1 MGCMKG
7 LVRVGV
13 IGVVL
18 GGAVLVLANT
28 PRGRA
33 VFHQVRGNIN
43 AKIDANITDPVALRV
58 QLRDL
63 AEQYPKRIA
72 DVRGDLAELR
82 EQIAQLKREGDVA
95 DRVVS
100 LADEDL
106 DKLQSALAQAEDASI
121 QQVAMGEP
129 RPILIVFKSDRLD
142 VESAYNKVTEV
153 TNTRNAYSSRS
164 EDIERDLGYLG
175 QQEDRLTTLLN
186 KLETERQTFQT
197 QLWELDRKVDA
208 VARNDRMI
216 EIMQKRQHSIDEQ
229 SRYRAASLDQI
240 TSHLSD
246 IKAKQE
252 AKLAGLVAD
261 QSRENYEDSAK
272 AQIDRELSA
281 KQRAEAG
288 LKQVRTSKAKVKPI
302 EIHPGPCDKAADKKS
317 DEKKT
322 EISEPLV
329 IRDNK

>member
-1 MGCMKG
+1 MGFTKG

-13 IGVVL
+13 IGVLV
-18 GGAVLVLANT
+18 GGAVVVLANT

-33 VFHQVRGNIN
+33 MFHQVRGNIN

-63 AEQYPKRIA
+63 ADQYPKRIA

-82 EQIAQLKREGDVA
+82 EQMAQLQRESDVA

-106 DKLQSALAQAEDASI
+106 DKLQSALAKAEDASI
-121 QQVAMGEP
+121 QQVSMGEP
-129 RPILIVFKSDRLD
+129 RAILIVFKSERLD
-142 VESAYNKVTEV
+142 VESAYNKVSEV
-153 TNTRNAYSSRS
+153 TNTRNAYSSRG
-164 EDIERDLGYLG
+164 EDIERDLGYLS
-175 QQEDRLTTLLN
+175 QQEARLVTLLN

-216 EIMQKRQHSIDEQ
+216 EIMQKRQRSIDEQ

-240 TSHLSD
+240 TSHLAD

-252 AKLAGLVAD
+252 SKLAGFVAD
-261 QSRENYEDSAK
+261 QTRENYEDSAK
-272 AQIDRELSA
+272 AQIDREGAA

-288 LKQVRTSKAKVKPI
+288 LKQVRTSKSRVKPI
-302 EIHPGPCDKAADKKS
+302 EIHPDAGACESKTD
-317 DEKKT
+317 DEKKASQ
-322 EISEPLV
+322 SEPLV
-329 IRDNK
+329 IKD

>member
-1 MGCMKG
+1 MGFTKS
-7 LVRVGV
+7 LVRIGV
-13 IGVVL
+13 IGVIV
-18 GGAVLVLANT
+18 GGSVLVLANT

-33 VFHQVRGNIN
+33 VMHQIHGNIN
-43 AKIDANITDPVALRV
+43 AKIDANITDPVALRI

-82 EQIAQLKREGDVA
+82 EQMAQLKRESEVA

-106 DKLQSALAQAEDASI
+106 TKLQDGLAQAETASI

-129 RPILIVFKSDRLD
+129 RPILIVFKADRLD

-153 TNTRNAYSSRS
+153 TNTRNAYSARG

-216 EIMQKRQHSIDEQ
+216 EIMQKRQRSIDEQ

-261 QSRENYEDSAK
+261 QTRENYEDSAK

-288 LKQVRTSKAKVKPI
+288 LKSIKTSRVKVKPI
-302 EIHPGPCDKAADKKS
+302 EIHPGTGCTDKKAE
-317 DEKKT
+317 EKKA
-322 EISEPLV
+322 EITEPLV
-329 IRDNK
+329 IKDSK